1 MLRIV
6 WLVLLS
12 LLVQGLPLQAQE
24 ETAPIE
30 MPHEIC
36 ESGAYAAYFHI
47 EQGGLAR
54 GRQRWE
60 EAIQHYDCALV
71 LEPNAAYAYRG
82 RGLAQLALNRLQLA
96 LTDFHLA
103 NDLHP
108 DDPVTLNNLG
118 VVMLRLKQPFHA
130 IEFFNQAI
138 ALDPEYGLAFS
149 NRGLGQQMGGNITAA
164 IEDFARATELGSSPA
179 YEPFTHLA
187 EVYVEQNNLIE
198 AIFWYERAVAAAP
211 DYADGFKRLGDLY
224 LQMENIGAAEEKYTR
239 YVALVNRA
247 SEDVLG
253 IVTQAALR
261 SLLERYLPTIVIA
274 VIGLYFA
281 GRMFFQW
288 RMRRKAGTPMTLS
301 AAPKTAAPVS
311 IAAAGNPSTAM
322 QPASNET
329 APATRGRLRGLL
341 LALPLMLGALIV
353 AALRMR
359 SSET

>member
-1 MLRIV
+1 MPKLV
-6 WLVLLS
+6 WLLL
-12 LLVQGLPLQAQE
+12 LGLFLQGMPLQAQE
-24 ETAPIE
+24 ETSQPAL
-30 MPHEIC
+30 PHTIC
-36 ESGAYAAYFHI
+36 QSDSFAALYHM

-60 EAIQHYDCALV
+60 EAIQHYDCALA

-103 NDLHP
+103 NDLRP

-149 NRGLGQQMGGNITAA
+149 NRGLGQQMGGNIAAA
-164 IEDFARATELGSSPA
+164 IEDFAHAAELGSTPA
-179 YEPFTHLA
+179 YEPYMHLA
-187 EVYVEQNNLIE
+187 EIYVEQENLVE

-224 LQMENIGAAEEKYTR
+224 LKMENIGAAEEKYTR

-261 SLLERYLPTIVIA
+261 SLLERYLPSIVI
-274 VIGLYFA
+274 VLIGLYFA
-281 GRMFFQW
+281 GRIFLQW
-288 RMRRKAGTPMTLS
+288 RARRKAS
-301 AAPKTAAPVS
+301 APALPKPVAEPRAPLPAVAQAASVM
-311 IAAAGNPSTAM
+311 PST
-322 QPASNET
+322 STET
-329 APATRGRLRGLL
+329 APATRGRVRGLL

-353 AALRMR
+353 AALRLR
-359 SSET
+359 SSEA

>member
-12 LLVQGLPLQAQE
+12 LLVQGLSLQAQE
-24 ETAPIE
+24 EADPIE
-30 MPHEIC
+30 VPHEIC
-36 ESGAYAAYFHI
+36 ENDAYAAFYHI

-60 EAIQHYDCALV
+60 EAIQHYDCALA
-71 LEPNAAYAYRG
+71 LEPNASYAYRG
-82 RGLAQLALNRLQLA
+82 RGLAQLAMNRLQLA

-103 NDLHP
+103 NDLRP

-149 NRGLGQQMGGNITAA
+149 NRGLGQQMSGNIAAA
-164 IEDFARATELGSSPA
+164 IEDFAHAAELGSTPA
-179 YEPFTHLA
+179 YEPYMHLA
-187 EVYVEQNNLIE
+187 EIYVEQENLVE

-224 LQMENIGAAEEKYTR
+224 LRMENIGAAEEKYTR
-239 YVALVNRA
+239 YVELVNRA

-253 IVTQAALR
+253 IVTQAAVR
-261 SLLERYLPTIVIA
+261 SLLERYLPSIVI
-274 VIGLYFA
+274 VLIGLYFA
-281 GRMFFQW
+281 GRLIFQW
-288 RMRRKAGTPMTLS
+288 RMRRKASALVLPKPAPEPLAPLLTVVPAASVMPTTS
-301 AAPKTAAPVS
+301 HEAAPAA
-311 IAAAGNPSTAM
+311 
-322 QPASNET
+322 
-329 APATRGRLRGLL
+329 RGRVRGLL
-341 LALPLMLGALIV
+341 LAVPLMLGALIV
-353 AALRMR
+353 AALRLR
-359 SSET
+359 SSEA